1 MVETSESRKN
11 DGGVLMDH
19 SERNF
24 AGMNDRGHTEGN
36 NGNTTTTQAVV
47 LLLSG
52 WAGSGKDEVAN
63 LLMDEFNFQRLAFAD
78 GLKRDCAQ
86 FTGIPLSVFHSYE
99 KDQLL
104 PYKVHRYPDAKTP
117 RDVLIR
123 HARNVRIMDPFA
135 YSRVVVQQIAD
146 GIAEGRR
153 RFVISDWRYPL
164 EYEYVSSFFTGS
176 PVAFVRCRIY
186 RPSVTPSAEESEHML
201 DTAEMDLHIPNPAGI
216 AALRY
221 TVRDSI
227 RNILH
232 IGRQSTAEILFH
244 PG

>member
-1 MVETSESRKN
+1 MT
-11 DGGVLMDH
+11 GVVWWIM

-36 NGNTTTTQAVV
+36 GGNGGNTTTTHAVV

-52 WAGSGKDEVAN
+52 WAGSGKDKVDN
-63 LLMDEFNFQRLAFAD
+63 LLMNEFGFQRMAFAD
-78 GLKRDCAQ
+78 ELKRDCAQ

-104 PYKVHRYPDAKTP
+104 PYKVRRYPDAKTP
-117 RDVLIR
+117 RDVLIS
-123 HARNVRIMDPFA
+123 HARNVRIMDPLA
-135 YSRVVVQQIAD
+135 YSRVVAQQIAD
-146 GIAEGRR
+146 EIAEGRR

-164 EYEYVSSFFTGS
+164 EYEYVSSFFTAS
-176 PVAFVRCRIY
+176 PVVFVRCRIH

-201 DTAEMDLHIPNPAGI
+201 DTVEMDLHIPNTAGI

-221 TVRDSI
+221 AVRD
-227 RNILH
+227 ILH
-232 IGRQSTAEILFH
+232 GISQSTAEIRFH

>member
-1 MVETSESRKN
+1 
-11 DGGVLMDH
+11 
-19 SERNF
+19 
-24 AGMNDRGHTEGN
+24 MNDRGYTGGN
-36 NGNTTTTQAVV
+36 GGNGGNGDNGGNGGNGSNGGNGGNTTTTHAVV

-63 LLMDEFNFQRLAFAD
+63 LLIDEFGFQRMAFAD

-104 PYKVHRYPDAKTP
+104 PYKVLRYPDAKTP
-117 RDVLIR
+117 RDVLIS

-135 YSRVVVQQIAD
+135 YSRVVAQQIAD
-146 GIAEGRR
+146 KIAEGRR

-164 EYEYVSSFFTGS
+164 EYEYLSSFFTAS

-201 DTAEMDLHIPNPAGI
+201 DTAEMDLHIPNTAGI

-232 IGRQSTAEILFH
+232 GISQSTAEIRFH